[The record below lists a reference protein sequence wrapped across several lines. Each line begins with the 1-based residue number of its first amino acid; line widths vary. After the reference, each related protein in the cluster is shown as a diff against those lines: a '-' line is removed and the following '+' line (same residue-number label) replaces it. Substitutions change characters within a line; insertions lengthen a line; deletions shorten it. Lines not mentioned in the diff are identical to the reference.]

1 MSYLRAEGTIEEFG
15 KKDEL
20 LLEPDDF
27 QAVQY
32 CGEIQR

>member
-20 LLEPDDF
+20 LLEPDDVHVGS
-27 QAVQY
+27 AVL
-32 CGEIQR
+32 R